1 MTTAR
6 AIRVLAG
13 AEATGEEDTV
23 TLAHDRRHRRRM
35 AMTTDA
41 GRAFILDLPEAVALR
56 NGDVLALD
64 DGGRV
69 RVVAESEPVLR
80 IRAPDAATLVRIAWH
95 IGNRHL
101 PAELHADYLVIA
113 DDHVIAD
120 MVTGLGGT
128 AERVRMPFHPEGG
141 AYSGHG
147 HAHA

>member
-6 AIRVLAG
+6 AIHVLGG
-13 AEATGEEDTV
+13 ADAPDASDSV

-35 AMTTDA
+35 AMTTDT

-56 NGDVLALD
+56 DGDVLLLD
-64 DGGRV
+64 DGGHV
-69 RVVAESEPVLR
+69 RVVAEPEPVLR
-80 IRAPDAATLVRIAWH
+80 ITAPDAATLVRIAWH

-128 AERVRMPFHPEGG
+128 VERTALPFHPEGG

-147 HAHA
+147 HSHA